1 LVATAAAKTEIA
13 ETVGGNVSLLHNDN
27 NNGNNIIVSNATI
40 IQ

>member
-1 LVATAAAKTEIA
+1 LVATAAAKTEKA